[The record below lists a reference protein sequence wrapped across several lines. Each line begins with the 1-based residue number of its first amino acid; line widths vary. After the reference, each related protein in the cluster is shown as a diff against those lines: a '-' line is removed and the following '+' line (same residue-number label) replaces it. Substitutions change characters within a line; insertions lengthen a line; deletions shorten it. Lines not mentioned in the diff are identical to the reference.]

1 MKVVVV
7 GQDELIARAVASA
20 LIEGGH
26 HVATVHPRSGDVL
39 AETCVGAR
47 VVVDVTDP
55 PSYDG
60 RMAWDFLSVA
70 TTDLVSAVRQTGVMH
85 LVALSAVGTG
95 RLLASS
101 YFRAKAMRERVIA
114 DSGVPFTI
122 LRGTQCFESL
132 GRIADSATDGD
143 AVRISPA
150 LIQPIA
156 ADDLASAVATA
167 ALDLPVGGVR
177 EAAGPRRYCLDDMIR
192 ANLRA
197 HNDTRCV
204 LSEPQARYLGARLD
218 DDVLLPSVDAAVY
231 PTDFADW
238 LARDL
243 SRHGLLT

>member
-7 GQDELIARAVASA
+7 GEDELIARAVASE
-20 LIEGGH
+20 LSEGGH
-26 HVATVHPRSGDVL
+26 DVATVRPAAGDVL
-39 AETCVGAR
+39 TATCVGAR

-55 PSYDG
+55 PSNDG
-60 RMAWDFLSVA
+60 QTAWDFLSVA
-70 TTDLVSAVRQTGVMH
+70 TADLVTAVRQTGVKH

-101 YFRAKAMRERVIA
+101 HFRAKAMREQVIA
-114 DSGVPFTI
+114 DAGVAFTI

-150 LIQPIA
+150 LVQPIA
-156 ADDLASAVATA
+156 TGDLASALATA
-167 ALDLPVGGVR
+167 ALDAPIGGIR
-177 EAAGPRRYCLDDMIR
+177 DAAGPHRYGLDDVIR
-192 ANLRA
+192 AHLRA
-197 HNDTRCV
+197 HNDTRRV

-218 DDVLLPSVDAAVY
+218 DDVLLPGADAAVY

-243 SRHGLLT
+243 STLVR